1 MDSLPHTARFA
12 RSRRFSTCTRLF
24 KKYFLLPWPRRPWS
38 CLSSRLAILTETL
51 NSSLVQALFLSQR
64 HFCFPLRISP
74 PPLPNRP
81 PPPPPKNKNMS
92 GQVSSPPDCVPARL
106 VPRECVSQQLKN
118 AHWPSKL
125 LLPTESWLLLGEPGT
140 GNLGGA
146 NKNSLLMNVLLLL
159 GGS

>member
-1 MDSLPHTARFA
+1 MSGVLFMDSLPHTARFA

-81 PPPPPKNKNMS
+81 PPPQKNKNMS
-92 GQVSSPPDCVPARL
+92 GQVSSPPDCVPGPPGDAGMRFPATQKCTLAFQTVAPHRKLAGAR
-106 VPRECVSQQLKN
+106 RARN
-118 AHWPSKL
+118 GKL
-125 LLPTESWLLLGEPGT
+125 GRGE
-140 GNLGGA
+140 
-146 NKNSLLMNVLLLL
+146 
-159 GGS
+159 